1 MSGSVDRMSPSTAM
15 PIRRTGALAMR
26 TSSLTLPSGTRGARQ
41 TINQATQA
49 PGPTDWAKDA
59 DPQKIIEILS
69 FRFRAPT
76 LANGDGE
83 PLVRCSVE
91 FELPQADTTPT
102 LSQGIWATTTGRR
115 MSAMALA
122 LSGLGSWPP

>member
-1 MSGSVDRMSPSTAM
+1 M

-49 PGPTDWAKDA
+49 SGPTNWAKDA
-59 DPQKIIEILS
+59 DPQKIMEILS

-83 PLVRCSVE
+83 PMVRCSGRIRV
-91 FELPQADTTPT
+91 AAGRHDTDTLAGDLDDHYGPPDERDGTGAVGPGILAAVTPT
-102 LSQGIWATTTGRR
+102 GHCCRWR
-115 MSAMALA
+115 
-122 LSGLGSWPP
+122 